1 MKCLVCHG
9 DVIEITQVNEEFR
22 VGNDVVYLAI
32 EVPVCRTCGE
42 RYYDRK
48 TIRRLEGFEADL
60 RAGKVDLREVGKVL
74 TSD

>member
-74 TSD
+74 TSA

>member
-9 DVIEITQVNEEFR
+9 DVIEITQVNEEFP

-74 TSD
+74 TSA